1 MRGIV
6 SPPLQQQQQ
15 QRRKLF
21 LKVVVVTAAIVVQ
34 RSYGCDGTTTP
45 VGSTNPTTTWRMLS
59 VVGSHSD
66 QTTPS
71 THNCTT
77 NTTAIH
83 MTTHRYHKNNNTTTH
98 PTKYQ
103 PPYSHSQQQ
112 QPQPKQQQR
121 TTWTKEAYPNPMIHP
136 VQCRRTRTS
145 STTIQMC
152 DPDGLVSSHDLPTLE
167 SKLRSFSQY
176 FYYTTT
182 PSNTQ
187 LQPPVQI
194 QMYIAFVRK
203 VCVI

>member
-6 SPPLQQQQQ
+6 SPPLQQQQ
-15 QRRKLF
+15 RRKLL

-45 VGSTNPTTTWRMLS
+45 VGSTNPTTTWRMIS

-66 QTTPS
+66 QSTPS
-71 THNCTT
+71 AHNCTT

-136 VQCRRTRTS
+136 VQCRRTRTN
-145 STTIQMC
+145 STAIQMC
-152 DPDGLVSSHDLPTLE
+152 DPDGLVSSHDIPTLE